1 MLREFKAFIA
11 KEKLFDP
18 DNRILLAVSG
28 GLDSVVMCELF
39 HRAGF
44 SFGIAHCNFSLRGK
58 ESDEDEVFV
67 EKLARKYKVAFHC
80 KRFST
85 KKVARDKKLSIQ
97 MAARD
102 LRYEWFEEIRSKENY
117 KFIATAHHLD
127 DQIETFFINL
137 QRSTGIAGLHG
148 ILPIQKTLVRPL
160 LFTFRK
166 NIDSYARKHKLTYR
180 EDSSNAENKYLRN
193 KIRHEIIPVFRE
205 LNNAFPQVLT
215 ENIQRIREAEVIFRN
230 SIEGVRK
237 KLIKKD
243 KDGLHIILNELNKLV
258 PVDTYAFELLSPFGF
273 NESVIGDLLQSR
285 EEYTG
290 KIFYSQTH
298 RLVMH
303 REEII
308 LTPIPDK
315 KDILLKNSEI
325 IIPEERKEIR
335 KPIHLKF
342 VRKDAVKRSDIDP
355 SENMANLDL
364 RNIKFP
370 LVLRKW
376 KKGDSF
382 YPLGM
387 NKKKKL
393 SDYFIDRKLSIP
405 AKEKIWLLCSGKD
418 ILWIVGQRIDHRFRI
433 TPKTKEVL
441 QVRWVVEK

>member
-1 MLREFKAFIA
+1 M
-11 KEKLFDP
+11 
-18 DNRILLAVSG
+18 
-28 GLDSVVMCELF
+28 
-39 HRAGF
+39 
-44 SFGIAHCNFSLRGK
+44 
-58 ESDEDEVFV
+58 
-67 EKLARKYKVAFHC
+67 
-80 KRFST
+80 
-85 KKVARDKKLSIQ
+85 
-97 MAARD
+97 
-102 LRYEWFEEIRSKENY
+102 
-117 KFIATAHHLD
+117 
-127 DQIETFFINL
+127 
-137 QRSTGIAGLHG
+137 
-148 ILPIQKTLVRPL
+148 
-160 LFTFRK
+160 
-166 NIDSYARKHKLTYR
+166 
-180 EDSSNAENKYLRN
+180 
-193 KIRHEIIPVFRE
+193 
-205 LNNAFPQVLT
+205 
-215 ENIQRIREAEVIFRN
+215 IFRN

-298 RLVMH
+298 RLVMN

-342 VRKDAVKRSDIDP
+342 ERKEVANGFNIDP
-355 SENMANLDL
+355 SEKTANLDL

-370 LVLRKW
+370 LILRKW
-376 KKGDSF
+376 EKGDAF

-405 AKEKIWLLCSGKD
+405 AKENIWLLCSGTN

>member
-1 MLREFKAFIA
+1 MLKNFKAFIA
-11 KEKLFDP
+11 KEKLFSP
-18 DNRILLAVSG
+18 DDRVLLAVSG
-28 GLDSVVMCELF
+28 GIDSVFMCDLF

-44 SFGIAHCNFSLRGK
+44 SFGIAHCNFGLRGK
-58 ESDEDEVFV
+58 ESDEDEIFV
-67 EKLARKYKVAFHC
+67 EKLAKNYKVPFYC
-80 KRFST
+80 KKFST
-85 KKVARDKKLSIQ
+85 KKVAKDKKLSIQ

-160 LFTFRK
+160 LFTYRE
-166 NIDSYARKHKLTYR
+166 NIVSYARKHKLEYR

-205 LNNAFPQVLT
+205 LNQAFPQVLT
-215 ENIQRIREAEVIFRN
+215 ENIHRIREAELIFRN
-230 SIEGVRK
+230 SIEEVRK
-237 KLIKKD
+237 KLIKED
-243 KDGLHIILNELNKLV
+243 KEGLHISVNELNKLT
-258 PVDTYAFELLSPFGF
+258 PAGIYAFELLSPFGF

-285 EEYTG
+285 EEFSG
-290 KIFYSQTH
+290 KVFYSQTH
-298 RLVMH
+298 RLIMN
-303 REEII
+303 RDEII
-308 LTPIPDK
+308 LNAIPDK
-315 KDILLKNSEI
+315 KDTLLKNSKI

-342 VRKDAVKRSDIDP
+342 ERKEGGKGFGIDT
-355 SENMANLDL
+355 SENTANLDL
-364 RNIKFP
+364 RNIKYP
-370 LVLRKW
+370 LILRRW
-376 KKGDSF
+376 EKGDAF

-393 SDYFIDRKLSIP
+393 SDYFIDQKLSIP
-405 AKEKIWLLCSGKD
+405 AKENIWLLCSGPN
-418 ILWIVGQRIDHRFRI
+418 ILWIAGQRIDHRFRI

-441 QVRWVVEK
+441 QVRWEVEK